1 MLILKKLLTMLL
13 PNLCLLCKVVTPN
26 PFICERCFQ
35 NLPWIN
41 PNVCTICANPLSGNN
56 QQHQC
61 GQCQQQPPA
70 YDNTF
75 AIFYYCF
82 PIDRLILRLKF
93 SNKLVYAKLL
103 AHFFCIKYQSCIH
116 KPDFII
122 PIPLHANRMKQR
134 GFNQS
139 HEIAK
144 IIAKKLQIPV
154 IANACERILDTQ
166 PQLALPANLRTKN
179 IRKAFQINQAI
190 SAQAIAIVD
199 DVVTTGSTVQ
209 ELAKLLKKQGVKR
222 VDIWCCAKTFNN
234 SEV

>member
-1 MLILKKLLTMLL
+1 MLILKKLLNFFL
-13 PNLCLLCKVVTPN
+13 PNLCLLCKTVTTKLL
-26 PFICERCFQ
+26 ICEHCFQ

-41 PNVCTICANPLSGNN
+41 PEVCLICANPLSGNN
-56 QQHQC
+56 LHHQC

-75 AIFYYCF
+75 AAFYYCF
-82 PIDRLILRLKF
+82 PIDRLILGLKF

-103 AHFFCIKYQSCIH
+103 AHLFCLKYQNSIN

-122 PIPLHANRMKQR
+122 PIPLHPTRMKQR

-166 PQLALPANLRTKN
+166 PQLALPAKLRTKN
-179 IRKAFQINQAI
+179 VRKAFQVKQPIP
-190 SAQAIAIVD
+190 AQTIAIVD

-222 VDIWCCAKTFNN
+222 VDIWCCAKTLNN
-234 SEV
+234 SEL